1 MEQVNAEIPK
11 ELRHYL
17 DGRERLK
24 VWPGRQKRQRLAI
37 LYLAGKFDSR
47 RDYTEREVN
56 ELLLQWHTF
65 ADVALLRRLMFDWGF
80 LGRTIDGARYWRMDP
95 DPEK

>member
-17 DGRERLK
+17 DGRGRLK

-65 ADVALLRRLMFDWGF
+65 ADAALLRRLMFDWGF
-80 LGRTIDGARYWRMDP
+80 LGRTIDGARYWRTDP